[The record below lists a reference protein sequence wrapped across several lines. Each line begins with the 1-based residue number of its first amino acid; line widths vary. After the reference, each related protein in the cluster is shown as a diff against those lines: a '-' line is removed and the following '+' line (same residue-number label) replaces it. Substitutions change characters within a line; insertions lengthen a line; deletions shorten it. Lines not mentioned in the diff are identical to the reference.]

1 MANTARLALERPL
14 PGIPPGRE
22 PVVDCQD
29 SIQRIKD
36 KNKRRLQ
43 IILIA
48 LGGALIIGTT
58 GYKLLG
64 NMGYSEAFYNAS
76 MILSGMGPIDD
87 LRDKTG
93 AKIFASFFA
102 IFSGAFFL
110 IIFAFLVQSM
120 FLSTIELKRIEEECP
135 NQQQ

>member
-1 MANTARLALERPL
+1 MH
-14 PGIPPGRE
+14 
-22 PVVDCQD
+22 
-29 SIQRIKD
+29 
-36 KNKRRLQ
+36 

-48 LGGALIIGTT
+48 LGGALVIGTT

-87 LRDKTG
+87 FRDKTG
-93 AKIFASFFA
+93 AQIFASFFA
-102 IFSGAFFL
+102 IFSGTFFL